1 MTKNPEFVLSI
12 GALSPPLHEQVNLP
26 KKSLATEQKFADAI
40 TLLRIHGIVPNA
52 QARKAEQKIVQRVH
66 TKFLIANNPT
76 PKKPGKRTA
85 NARTA
90 TAT

>member
-1 MTKNPEFVLSI
+1 MIKNPEFVLSI
-12 GALSPPLHEQVNLP
+12 GTLSPPLHDQVNLP

-66 TKFLIANNPT
+66 TKFVNANNPAPRT
-76 PKKPGKRTA
+76 PGKRTA
-85 NARTA
+85 NARTS

>member
-1 MTKNPEFVLSI
+1 MTKNPEFVPAI
-12 GALSPPLHEQVNLP
+12 GALSPPLHKQVNLP

-40 TLLRIHGIVPNA
+40 TLLRIHGIVPDA

-66 TKFLIANNPT
+66 TRFLIANNPA
-76 PKKPGKRTA
+76 PKTPGKRTA
-85 NARTA
+85 NARTS